1 MVLLVLVRLVFFV
14 FKVQFLD
21 YPFLFYFFFRS
32 MENAQR
38 QKEYREWKKLHDSN
52 FLQKKLTRQKYYEPT
67 NTLTKT
73 QLKERRE
80 AVKQKV
86 HDSVDQSRETA
97 TEINS
102 NDIVKLNLQNRGAS
116 SREHRRP
123 YFVRG
128 FQSSSFLFKAPTPWP
143 SLPLFLKFVSCPL
156 FSVPPFLR
164 YFRQF
169 HHPHA
174 TPYCPNPTNQP
185 SLV

>member
-52 FLQKKLTRQKYYEPT
+52 FLQKKLTRQKYYKPT

-86 HDSVDQSRETA
+86 HDSVDQSRETVMTLLSWIFKTVGRLPVSIGVHISWGGSSPPPSFLRHPPLGPA
-97 TEINS
+97 CPS
-102 NDIVKLNLQNRGAS
+102 FLNLF
-116 SREHRRP
+116 P
-123 YFVRG
+123 VP
-128 FQSSSFLFKAPTPWP
+128 SFLFH
-143 SLPLFLKFVSCPL
+143 
-156 FSVPPFLR
+156 PF
-164 YFRQF
+164 
-169 HHPHA
+169 
-174 TPYCPNPTNQP
+174 
-185 SLV
+185 